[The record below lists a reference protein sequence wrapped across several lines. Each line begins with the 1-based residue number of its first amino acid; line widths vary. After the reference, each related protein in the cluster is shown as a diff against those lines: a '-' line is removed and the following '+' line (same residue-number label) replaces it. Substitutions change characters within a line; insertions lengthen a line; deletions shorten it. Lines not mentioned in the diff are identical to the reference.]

1 MIELNGYHL
10 NLFDFY
16 QITQGKTKVKLGKD
30 AIVKITNSRSSIQNL
45 IESKNCLESIRF
57 RKAFGKRFRPKICKL
72 CRSIY

>member
-45 IESKNCLESIRF
+45 IESK
-57 RKAFGKRFRPKICKL
+57 KIA
-72 CRSIY
+72 